1 MDFFVGKNLFL
12 IVKLYWPDGRTSDV
26 TQWVQNPKKMYNLKR
41 QSGLRS
47 EEFFLKNVD
56 FNINFSILALYGH
69 IRCTLSRDI

>member
-1 MDFFVGKNLFL
+1 MISYSK
-12 IVKLYWPDGRTSDV
+12 IVLARRTNIGRHTMGAKSE
-26 TQWVQNPKKMYNLKR
+26 KKMYNLKR